1 MGLFVAWRERPYE
14 AVRYGGVLFLLPV
27 MYYFAHPEPY
37 HMRPLDPL
45 LVILGCQA
53 ILALRER
60 VSVRTV
66 LAPASTAIQ
75 EA

>member
-1 MGLFVAWRERPYE
+1 
-14 AVRYGGVLFLLPV
+14 
-27 MYYFAHPEPY
+27 
-37 HMRPLDPL
+37 MRPLDPL